1 MTILVSGASGF
12 LGKKLIDKLAISNEK
27 IIATYNSNTD
37 SSTLEAANV
46 SWINVDLSNQ
56 NLDLS
61 FLPKIDKVIN
71 LAGLTLGSSN
81 NDLSYFYSNEL
92 ITFNLLN
99 KLSSTCQDFIHAS
112 SQVVYGNANNL
123 NVSEK
128 FPRDVKESSYACSKV
143 NSENWLKWFQRKN
156 NGRYI
161 SLRLCGFIDGGG
173 LIDYIIDRALQNN
186 EIELLSNGKISRD
199 YLPAEDA
206 ISAIL
211 NSMKYIDTLSEN
223 FYPINIGSGQPISSM
238 DIAKLIKE
246 TLKSG
251 SKITTSSKK
260 GPQDNFVFDITT
272 AKELIKFLPSDLHTE
287 ISKYALLRKADYE
300 K

>member
-1 MTILVSGASGF
+1 MTILITGASGF
-12 LGKKLIDKLAISNEK
+12 LGKKLIKKVNTGDEK
-27 IIATYNSNTD
+27 IIATYNSNID
-37 SSTLEAANV
+37 PSIFKAANV
-46 SWINVDLSNQ
+46 SWVNVDLSKQ

-71 LAGLTLGSSN
+71 LAGLTLGSTK

-112 SQVVYGNANNL
+112 SQVVYGDADNL
-123 NVSEK
+123 NVTEK
-128 FPRDVKESSYACSKV
+128 FPIDVKESSYACSKV
-143 NSENWLKWFQRKN
+143 NSENWLKWFQRKT

-173 LIDYIIDRALQNN
+173 LVDYIIDNALKNN
-186 EIELLSNGKISRD
+186 EIELFSNGEISRD

-206 ISAIL
+206 IRAIL
-211 NSMKYIDTLSEN
+211 NSMKYIDNLSNN
-223 FYPINIGSGQPISSM
+223 FYPINIGSGQPISSI

-246 TLKSG
+246 TLKSE
-251 SKITTSSKK
+251 SKIITSSKK
-260 GPQDNFVFDITT
+260 GPQGNFVFDITT
-272 AKELIKFLPSDLHTE
+272 AKELIKFFPSNLHTE
-287 ISKYALLRKADYE
+287 INKYALLRKASNE